1 MLIRKLH
8 IKNFMSHKETSLELP
23 DKGVVLVTG
32 ANGSGKSSIA
42 ESVATAVWGK
52 TLRGS
57 SPWVQDH
64 AGSVSLEAEVGDTI
78 YTFDRT
84 ATKSGRASASFE
96 PSPATYSTNTKTQD
110 AINDITGSFDAWRRC
125 SVFSS
130 QDAAHFTLATDSERK
145 RLLETLLGLDKFD
158 TALGLCRDEGKEISA
173 KIRDLDR
180 EMIRKSTEL
189 ERCRHSIKEN
199 KEKLGY
205 EKQKSRYEC
214 APPEEIEKAERR
226 LEELGQKSTRIER
239 RVREDSQTIY
249 ALRPEKKQLIKEL
262 TLFDNDKCPT
272 CEQSLKGKSLQAL
285 KKEKQQKLRATEEEL
300 EALEEGIASLS
311 GEVAEIEKEMR
322 ELGHFL
328 SQEEFYRNSQ
338 EGALMTHLA
347 ECIRDLEKEEKALE
361 VALGKMKIKMG
372 SLEYDKALNDNTQTV
387 LGTKGV
393 RAHIL
398 TTALEALELTANKW
412 LQKITT
418 SGAHIEIR
426 PYAQNKSGTRKEAI
440 SLDVVGIGDDKGYK
454 ALSGGQRRRVDV
466 AILLGLAELAR
477 AASHTSRSTV
487 FFDEVFDSLDEEGVS
502 LVSSVIEEM
511 GEERS
516 VVVISHSPDFVA
528 GLSPC
533 MHVSIKKGEVS
544 VI

>member
-57 SPWVQDH
+57 SPWVQDY
-64 AGSVSLEAEVGDTI
+64 AGSVSLEAEVGDTT
-78 YTFDRT
+78 YTFERT

-96 PSPATYSTNTKTQD
+96 PSPATYSTNTKTQE

-199 KEKLGY
+199 KEKLAY
-205 EKQKSRYEC
+205 EKHKARYEC
-214 APPEEIEKAERR
+214 APLEEIEKAERR
-226 LEELGQKSTRIER
+226 LEKLNQKSGRIEQ

-285 KKEKQQKLRATEEEL
+285 KKEKEQRLRDTEEEL
-300 EALEEGIASLS
+300 EVLEEGIASLS

-338 EGALMTHLA
+338 EGALMAHLA

-418 SGAHIEIR
+418 SGAHIAIR

-454 ALSGGQRRRVDV
+454 ALSGGQRRRIDV

-533 MHVSIKKGEVS
+533 MHLSINKGEVS